1 MRKELTTPQLREAV
15 EHILAQRSRI
25 PSDAILLTRLLPT
38 LVDCDGPGRS
48 LEFAYDTQPWMTNP
62 MGMVHGGVIA
72 TMVDNAMGMS
82 CSCLCGHSTP
92 TVTMNVSYARSVPLN
107 ARVHLRARVLYCGST
122 TAQVTAEI
130 YLPEQPDRV
139 LVSASGV
146 YFTKPLPGKEK

>member
-62 MGMVHGGVIA
+62 MGMV
-72 TMVDNAMGMS
+72 
-82 CSCLCGHSTP
+82 
-92 TVTMNVSYARSVPLN
+92 
-107 ARVHLRARVLYCGST
+107 LYCGST